1 MSLIKTAR
9 KKRTAAS
16 RAIVIVTNMPAPY
29 RIPIFRKLAQQWGYE
44 NFKVIYCTEKEG
56 NRDWILNQSGFDFL
70 FLKENMLAW
79 KNRYIHF
86 NFDVLNVLRHL
97 NPEVVITT
105 GFNPSFLVAFGYAY
119 FFDKIHI
126 PMTDGT
132 LESEQSLSLVHR
144 AVRRVVYRFSE
155 AFIGA
160 SLGSIRLYKSYNI
173 SSDRI
178 FRSHLCINNS
188 SFQSLASNQRS
199 FDLMF
204 SGRFAPEKN
213 PLFALDVAAGVAIA
227 LKRKVSLLMLGS
239 GPLLEQA
246 KEHAMTLSS
255 DVEVTIAG
263 FVQQDELPKF
273 YSLAK
278 VFLFPSSWDPW
289 GVVANEACAAG
300 QAVIVSPHAGAANVT
315 A

>member
-1 MSLIKTAR
+1 
-9 KKRTAAS
+9 
-16 RAIVIVTNMPAPY
+16 
-29 RIPIFRKLAQQWGYE
+29 
-44 NFKVIYCTEKEG
+44 
-56 NRDWILNQSGFDFL
+56 
-70 FLKENMLAW
+70 
-79 KNRYIHF
+79 
-86 NFDVLNVLRHL
+86 
-97 NPEVVITT
+97 
-105 GFNPSFLVAFGYAY
+105 
-119 FFDKIHI
+119 
-126 PMTDGT
+126 MTDGT

-300 QAVIVSPHAGAANVT
+300 QAVIVSPHAGAANDSHSW
-315 A
+315 